1 MKIINLLKQFRG
13 SYSLEVT
20 NSPKFKITFS
30 NTKKDNRNKIQNV
43 MIQST
48 KHKTYIPN
56 ENKMKMNKMNFHHI
70 RHEFAK

>member
-1 MKIINLLKQFRG
+1 MKIINLPKQFRG
-13 SYSLEVT
+13 SYSLGVT
-20 NSPKFKITFS
+20 SSPKFKITFS

-56 ENKMKMNKMNFHHI
+56 ENKMNEN
-70 RHEFAK
+70 E